1 MNNFDFLVWL
11 EQSWLV
17 LVACLGGITLVWN
30 FIHKT
35 LKEIT
40 SSFAKPVKDIEEKI
54 DKMNVKMDDA
64 NKHREMV
71 TRALLSMQRASL
83 LKSSLDYIKK
93 GFATMEEKQTMSEQF
108 LSYSELGGNSFVQGF
123 VDDVMNLPLDKQKK
137 TRNKSIKE

>member
-1 MNNFDFLVWL
+1 MNDFDFLVWL
-11 EQSWLV
+11 QQSWLV

-54 DKMNVKMDDA
+54 DKINTKMDNA
-64 NKHREMV
+64 SKHQEMV

-83 LKSSLDYIKK
+83 LKSSSDYIKK
-93 GFATMEEKQTMSEQF
+93 GFATVEEKQTMSEQF
-108 LSYSELGGNSFVQGF
+108 SSYSELGGNSFVHGF
-123 VDDVMNLPLDKQKK
+123 VEEVMDLPLEKQKK
-137 TRNKSIKE
+137 IKNKTKE